1 MNSIAL
7 VIPYF
12 GKFNNYFHL
21 WLESAKQN
29 STIDFH
35 IYTDQH
41 LENFANIK
49 VHQTSLSETSDL
61 IVRKLSK
68 ILEDNNFCNVKV
80 GGGKISL

>member
-21 WLESAKQN
+21 WLESAKRN

-49 VHQTSLSETSDL
+49 
-61 IVRKLSK
+61 
-68 ILEDNNFCNVKV
+68 NFQN
-80 GGGKISL
+80 